1 MISNSKISGRLQAKR
16 EQCDYHLAQCTDI
29 LNGAPN
35 FVTSKK
41 NNSFNITQV
50 CAGRREI

>member
-1 MISNSKISGRLQAKR
+1 MISNSKISFRLQAKC
-16 EQCDYHLAQCTDI
+16 EQCDYHMAHRTYI
-29 LNGAPN
+29 LNGTPN

-41 NNSFNITQV
+41 DNSFNNTQV